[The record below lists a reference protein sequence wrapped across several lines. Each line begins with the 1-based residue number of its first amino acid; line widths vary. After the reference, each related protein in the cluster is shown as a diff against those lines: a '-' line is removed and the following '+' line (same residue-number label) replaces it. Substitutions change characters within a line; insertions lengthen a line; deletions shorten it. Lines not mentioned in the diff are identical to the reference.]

1 MFYTAIL
8 LTIQDVMHHVGSEDT
23 HKHLSLVASD
33 SLLIF
38 KF

>member
-1 MFYTAIL
+1 MCYTAIL
-8 LTIQDVMHHVGSEDT
+8 LTIQDVMHDVGSQDT
-23 HKHLSLVASD
+23 HKHLSLLASD